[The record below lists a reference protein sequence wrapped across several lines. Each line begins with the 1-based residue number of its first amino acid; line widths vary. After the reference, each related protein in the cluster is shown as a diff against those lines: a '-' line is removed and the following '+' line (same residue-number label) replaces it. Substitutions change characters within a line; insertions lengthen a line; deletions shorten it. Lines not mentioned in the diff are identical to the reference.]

1 MNKKKIANLAPYG
14 YITPITVILIGF
26 VIVSVIISI
35 VLSFTR
41 YNIMTPPTFYGLKN
55 YERLVTDTKFMKALF
70 NTLKLMVMIVPLQMI
85 LSLIVSVFLV
95 SHRHMLI
102 GKIANSVIFI
112 PVLCSN
118 AATGVIWREL
128 LNGKIPAVETFFGL
142 FGVKASMLLGNA
154 KTALAVL
161 YVVFYMPMNVLLYSG
176 YLTNIPMAL
185 EEAAKVDGAGTVT
198 RFFRITLPM
207 LKPTIILAV
216 FLSITSSLQCFDL
229 IYTMTGGGP
238 NNASTTLVIY
248 AYSLCFAGSSSAGYA
263 MAVSN
268 ILFVVILV
276 IAMLQR
282 GMMKR
287 EASEI

>member
-118 AATGVIWREL
+118 A
-128 LNGKIPAVETFFGL
+128 KQQ
-142 FGVKASMLLGNA
+142 
-154 KTALAVL
+154 VL
-161 YVVFYMPMNVLLYSG
+161 SGERIAERKNSGSRNIFWLVWDQGIYV
-176 YLTNIPMAL
+176 TW
-185 EEAAKVDGAGTVT
+185 K
-198 RFFRITLPM
+198 
-207 LKPTIILAV
+207 
-216 FLSITSSLQCFDL
+216 C
-229 IYTMTGGGP
+229 
-238 NNASTTLVIY
+238 
-248 AYSLCFAGSSSAGYA
+248 
-263 MAVSN
+263 
-268 ILFVVILV
+268 
-276 IAMLQR
+276 
-282 GMMKR
+282 
-287 EASEI
+287 